1 MLKPNDKALCIHA
14 AMDDATAALFSERL
28 VEGRVYAV
36 RGVDPEVFHDGHQSV
51 HLVGIQG
58 HVFHDGEE
66 VGFCS
71 TRFRQLGDGRAHE
84 TTTAEVRANTA
95 GQPTARTDSI

>member
-1 MLKPNDKALCIHA
+1 MFKPNDKALCIHA

-36 RGVDPEVFHDGHQSV
+36 RGVAPEDFPDGHQCV
-51 HLVGIQG
+51 YLVGIQG
-58 HVFHDGEE
+58 HVFPDGEE

-71 TRFRQLGDGRAHE
+71 TRFRKLGDGRAVNIE
-84 TTTAEVRANTA
+84 SAQQEAV
-95 GQPTARTDSI
+95 Q

>member
-1 MLKPNDKALCIHA
+1 MFSPNNKILCIRA

-28 VEGRVYAV
+28 VEGRVYSV
-36 RGVDPEVFHDGHQSV
+36 RGVDPEVFPDGLQSL

-58 HVFHDGEE
+58 HVFDDGTE

-71 TRFRQLGDGRAHE
+71 SRFRKLGDGRAVNIE
-84 TTTAEVRANTA
+84 SAQQEAV
-95 GQPTARTDSI
+95 Q